1 MFVFSKILTLFL
13 IKAFKYKIQVYKNYG
28 NNTNPVTKSTETNKF
43 KIRVF

>member
-13 IKAFKYKIQVYKNYG
+13 IKAFKYKIQVYKT